1 LAKRDGKEYSETLEK
16 GLRIFDLFNKYHQ
29 GLRLID
35 ISNVLGINKTTTYRF
50 VNSYC
55 NLGYLRRDATTKLF
69 RLGPRSI
76 ALGYSVLQNSDLVR
90 AIRPIADQI
99 TKQYKIHV
107 DVGLLHKDSIFIIY
121 RQESAD
127 TIKFRHF
134 TSTRGMHYLAMGK
147 AALAF
152 LPENEMKE
160 SIENIELEKKTGAT
174 IISKTELIDDLKVV
188 AKRGYSW
195 NNEEMVPGLISIG
208 APLINLHT
216 SRVEGAVSFDSSTA
230 IHSMEEFE
238 HCYSKILIEL
248 AKEVSTALP
257 II

>member
-1 LAKRDGKEYSETLEK
+1 
-16 GLRIFDLFNKYHQ
+16 
-29 GLRLID
+29 
-35 ISNVLGINKTTTYRF
+35 
-50 VNSYC
+50 
-55 NLGYLRRDATTKLF
+55 
-69 RLGPRSI
+69 
-76 ALGYSVLQNSDLVR
+76 
-90 AIRPIADQI
+90 
-99 TKQYKIHV
+99 
-107 DVGLLHKDSIFIIY
+107 
-121 RQESAD
+121 
-127 TIKFRHF
+127 
-134 TSTRGMHYLAMGK
+134 MGK